1 VREDFPGVEVH
12 ANLISGFLDQ
22 TIMYKP
28 AEVLAI
34 SVLTVLLI
42 GLPFAVLLPRL
53 SATTS
58 TLAMAIVRALL
69 VAVNLIVWK
78 TQHFVLNIAAPLL
91 MLALLYLLN
100 MAWGFF
106 METRSRRLITGLFGT
121 YVPPELVDEM
131 RADPGRYS
139 MRAENRELSVMF
151 CDMRGFTR
159 MAEQMAPADLQAFLN
174 VFFSRLSEIISAR
187 RGTVDKYMG
196 DCVMAFWGA
205 PVETADHAELAVQAA
220 IEMVAAVR
228 ELNGRRQLAGLPDVQ
243 VGIGINTGVMSVGD
257 MGSAVRR
264 SYTVVGDA
272 VNLASRIEGLG
283 VHYGVEIIATEATRR
298 AAPGFAWQELDTV
311 RVQGKART
319 VRIFT
324 PIGRSDSA
332 SPEVRKELQQWDGV
346 LSAYRLQDWLQGQ
359 AMLSALAA
367 ANAKKVLYQLY
378 AQRLASMSL
387 QPKDPEWDGATRFD
401 SK

>member
-1 VREDFPGVEVH
+1 
-12 ANLISGFLDQ
+12 
-22 TIMYKP
+22 
-28 AEVLAI
+28 
-34 SVLTVLLI
+34 
-42 GLPFAVLLPRL
+42 
-53 SATTS
+53 
-58 TLAMAIVRALL
+58 
-69 VAVNLIVWK
+69 
-78 TQHFVLNIAAPLL
+78 
-91 MLALLYLLN
+91 
-100 MAWGFF
+100 
-106 METRSRRLITGLFGT
+106 
-121 YVPPELVDEM
+121 
-131 RADPGRYS
+131 
-139 MRAENRELSVMF
+139 VMF

-174 VFFSRLSEIISAR
+174 IFFSRLSEIISAR

>member
-1 VREDFPGVEVH
+1 
-12 ANLISGFLDQ
+12 
-22 TIMYKP
+22 
-28 AEVLAI
+28 
-34 SVLTVLLI
+34 
-42 GLPFAVLLPRL
+42 
-53 SATTS
+53 
-58 TLAMAIVRALL
+58 
-69 VAVNLIVWK
+69 
-78 TQHFVLNIAAPLL
+78 
-91 MLALLYLLN
+91 
-100 MAWGFF
+100 
-106 METRSRRLITGLFGT
+106 
-121 YVPPELVDEM
+121 
-131 RADPGRYS
+131 

-174 VFFSRLSEIISAR
+174 DFLSRLSEIISAR

-228 ELNGRRQLAGLPDVQ
+228 ELNGRRHLAGLPDVQ